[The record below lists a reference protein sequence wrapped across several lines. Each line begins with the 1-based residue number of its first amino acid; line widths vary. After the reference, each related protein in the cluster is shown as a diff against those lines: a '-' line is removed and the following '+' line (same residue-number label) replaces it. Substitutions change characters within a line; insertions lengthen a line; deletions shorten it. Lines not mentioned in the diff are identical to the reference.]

1 MLDRIYYHMDAIPWS
16 VFENKVQPVMPGFH
30 MIANTISELCD
41 SSIFCS
47 LQEDWSEFMVD
58 LRSFC
63 AISVRSC
70 LGIAIVFSFG

>member
-1 MLDRIYYHMDAIPWS
+1 
-16 VFENKVQPVMPGFH
+16 MPGFH

-47 LQEDWSEFMVD
+47 LQEDWSEFMVEN

-63 AISVRSC
+63 AILVRGC
-70 LGIAIVFSFG
+70 LGIAILFSFG